1 MNLENICKMKLTKD
15 RMKNEPSYK
24 IIIFL
29 LAAWIIIF
37 LSLLV
42 SYQIGY

>member
-1 MNLENICKMKLTKD
+1 MNLENIYKMKLIDHT
-15 RMKNEPSYK
+15 MKNEPSYK

>member
-1 MNLENICKMKLTKD
+1 MNLENIYKMKLIEDK
-15 RMKNEPSYK
+15 MKNEPSYK